1 MNAALEETNP
11 LAAFPDKESHKAKK
25 DREAAKA
32 SAGATKASSRP
43 ASSDSAGVAST
54 PAEASVAAAAP
65 ASSDSTGIAT
75 TPAGASVATADSAS
89 SNATFSPSFVGA
101 SESSHA
107 PAQPAGAADAAPVAA
122 NVATPADASVAAAA
136 ANTPAATPGP
146 DRAKVA
152 NKVAA
157 IGIGGNIALSA
168 FKLVAGVA
176 GNSAAMI
183 SDAVHSLSDVFATAI
198 AFAGVRMAERDADA
212 GHPYG
217 HERLECVASL
227 ALGVI
232 LLATGLAIG
241 GNGLDAVATR
251 SYLNSASPSMI
262 ALVAAIVSIA
272 AKEAMFWYT
281 RHQARL
287 INSSAFMADAWHHRS
302 DAISSVGALIGIGAE
317 MLGFRAGDELASIA
331 IGIIIVKVA
340 ADVLKDAIGNMTDTP
355 CDREEERAILTCIEG
370 VPGVVRVDNLRT
382 RKFGNRIYV
391 DVEVAAD
398 GDLPLREAHAIAEA
412 AHDTVEK
419 TFPDVKHVMVH
430 ENPA

>member
-1 MNAALEETNP
+1 MNAAIEETNP

-32 SAGATKASSRP
+32 SAGATKASS
-43 ASSDSAGVAST
+43 DSAGVAST
-54 PAEASVAAAAP
+54 PAGASVAAAAP
-65 ASSDSTGIAT
+65 ASSDSVGIAT
-75 TPAGASVATADSAS
+75 TPACASVATADSTS
-89 SNATFSPSFVGA
+89 SNATFSTSFVGA
-101 SESSHA
+101 NESSHA

-122 NVATPADASVAAAA
+122 SAASAASAAAAA
-136 ANTPAATPGP
+136 ANTPAATSTP

-331 IGIIIVKVA
+331 IGVIIVKVA

-391 DVEVAAD
+391 DVEIAAD

-412 AHDTVEK
+412 AHDAVEEA
-419 TFPDVKHVMVH
+419 FPDVKHVMVH

>member
-1 MNAALEETNP
+1 MNAAIEETNP
-11 LAAFPDKESHKAKK
+11 LATFPDKETQRANKGRK
-25 DREAAKA
+25 DAKA
-32 SAGATKASSRP
+32 SAPESKTSSC
-43 ASSDSAGVAST
+43 SAC
-54 PAEASVAAAAP
+54 
-65 ASSDSTGIAT
+65 
-75 TPAGASVATADSAS
+75 
-89 SNATFSPSFVGA
+89 SNPSNSPSFVGA
-101 SESSHA
+101 SKSSHV
-107 PAQPAGAADAAPVAA
+107 PAQPATAADAASATA
-122 NVATPADASVAAAA
+122 NTATPAP
-136 ANTPAATPGP
+136 TPAP
-146 DRAKVA
+146 DRAKIA

-168 FKLVAGVA
+168 FKLIAGVV
-176 GNSAAMI
+176 GNSAAML

-241 GNGLDAVATR
+241 GSGLDAVATR

-281 RHQARL
+281 RHQARI

-340 ADVLKDAIGNMTDTP
+340 ADVLKDAVGNMTDTP
-355 CDREEERAILTCIEG
+355 CDREEERAIKTCIAA
-370 VPGVVRVDNLRT
+370 VPGVERIDALRT

-391 DVEVAAD
+391 DVEIAAD

-412 AHDTVEK
+412 AHDAVEEA
-419 TFPDVKHVMVH
+419 FPDVKHVMVH

>member
-1 MNAALEETNP
+1 MNAAIEETNP

-32 SAGATKASSRP
+32 SAGATKASSCP
-43 ASSDSAGVAST
+43 AGAAST

-65 ASSDSTGIAT
+65 ASSDSVGIAT
-75 TPAGASVATADSAS
+75 TPADASVAAAAPASNNPAS
-89 SNATFSPSFVGA
+89 SRGFVGA
-101 SESSHA
+101 NESSHA

-122 NVATPADASVAAAA
+122 NVANVANA
-136 ANTPAATPGP
+136 ANTASATAVAAGTPAAAPAP

-391 DVEVAAD
+391 DVEIAAD

>member
-1 MNAALEETNP
+1 MNAAIEETNP

-75 TPAGASVATADSAS
+75 TPAGASVATADSTS

-391 DVEVAAD
+391 DVEIAAD

>member
-1 MNAALEETNP
+1 MNAAIEETNP

-25 DREAAKA
+25 EREAAKA
-32 SAGATKASSRP
+32 SVSESKASGC
-43 ASSDSAGVAST
+43 ASGGNSAGNSA
-54 PAEASVAAAAP
+54 
-65 ASSDSTGIAT
+65 GIA
-75 TPAGASVATADSAS
+75 
-89 SNATFSPSFVGA
+89 
-101 SESSHA
+101 
-107 PAQPAGAADAAPVAA
+107 
-122 NVATPADASVAAAA
+122 ATPADASAAEAA
-136 ANTPAATPGP
+136 PAPTP
-146 DRAKVA
+146 DRAKIA

-168 FKLVAGVA
+168 FKLIAGVA

-340 ADVLKDAIGNMTDTP
+340 AEVLKDAVGNMTDTP
-355 CDREEERAILTCIEG
+355 CDREEERAIETCIST
-370 VPGVVRVDNLRT
+370 VPGVERIDALRT

-391 DVEVAAD
+391 DVEIAAD
-398 GDLPLREAHAIAEA
+398 GDLPLRQAHAIAEA
-412 AHDTVEK
+412 AHDAVEEA
-419 TFPDVKHVMVH
+419 FPDVKHVMVH

>member
-1 MNAALEETNP
+1 MNAAIEETNP
-11 LAAFPDKESHKAKK
+11 LAAFPDKESHKAKNDPK
-25 DREAAKA
+25 AAKA

-43 ASSDSAGVAST
+43 ADAAST

-136 ANTPAATPGP
+136 ANPPAATPGP

-168 FKLVAGVA
+168 FKLV
-176 GNSAAMI
+176 
-183 SDAVHSLSDVFATAI
+183 
-198 AFAGVRMAERDADA
+198 AGVRMAERDADA

-391 DVEVAAD
+391 DVEIAAD

>member
-1 MNAALEETNP
+1 MNAAIEETNP

-32 SAGATKASSRP
+32 SAGATKASSC
-43 ASSDSAGVAST
+43 ASGGNTAG
-54 PAEASVAAAAP
+54 
-65 ASSDSTGIAT
+65 I
-75 TPAGASVATADSAS
+75 
-89 SNATFSPSFVGA
+89 
-101 SESSHA
+101 
-107 PAQPAGAADAAPVAA
+107 
-122 NVATPADASVAAAA
+122 AAAA
-136 ANTPAATPGP
+136 AAVAAGTPAPTPAP

-391 DVEVAAD
+391 DVEIAAD

>member
-1 MNAALEETNP
+1 MNAAIEETNL

-25 DREAAKA
+25 DHEAAKA
-32 SAGATKASSRP
+32 PADESKASGC
-43 ASSDSAGVAST
+43 ASGGNTAGI
-54 PAEASVAAAAP
+54 
-65 ASSDSTGIAT
+65 G
-75 TPAGASVATADSAS
+75 
-89 SNATFSPSFVGA
+89 
-101 SESSHA
+101 
-107 PAQPAGAADAAPVAA
+107 
-122 NVATPADASVAAAA
+122 AAAA
-136 ANTPAATPGP
+136 ANTPAATSTP

-168 FKLVAGVA
+168 FKLAAGVA

-241 GNGLDAVATR
+241 GSGLDAVATR

-355 CDREEERAILTCIEG
+355 CDREEEHAIQACIEN
-370 VPGVVRVDNLRT
+370 VSGVVRIDALRT

-391 DVEVAAD
+391 DVEIAAD
-398 GDLPLREAHAIAEA
+398 GDLPLRQAHAIAEA
-412 AHDTVEK
+412 AHDAVEEA
-419 TFPDVKHVMVH
+419 FPDVKHVMVH

>member
-1 MNAALEETNP
+1 MNAAIEETNP
-11 LAAFPDKESHKAKK
+11 LAAFPDKETQRAKEE
-25 DREAAKA
+25 REAAKA
-32 SAGATKASSRP
+32 SAGES
-43 ASSDSAGVAST
+43 
-54 PAEASVAAAAP
+54 EASGCASGGNAAGGAA
-65 ASSDSTGIAT
+65 
-75 TPAGASVATADSAS
+75 TPAGA
-89 SNATFSPSFVGA
+89 
-101 SESSHA
+101 
-107 PAQPAGAADAAPVAA
+107 GAAEAAP
-122 NVATPADASVAAAA
+122 TPA
-136 ANTPAATPGP
+136 P
-146 DRAKVA
+146 DRAKIA

-168 FKLVAGVA
+168 FKLIAGVV

-241 GNGLDAVATR
+241 GSGLDAVATR

-281 RHQARL
+281 RHQARI

-340 ADVLKDAIGNMTDTP
+340 ADVLKDAVGNMTDTP
-355 CDREEERAILTCIEG
+355 CDREEERAIKTCIAA
-370 VPGVVRVDNLRT
+370 VPGVERIDALRT

-391 DVEVAAD
+391 DVEIAAD

-412 AHDTVEK
+412 AHDAVEEA
-419 TFPDVKHVMVH
+419 FPDVKHVMVH